1 MVTVKIPKGDVEKF
15 LDQTDI
21 DTLIRA
27 CALKLDSDEASYRID
42 EQGSRIIR
50 DMAHNNGVP
59 YPEKFPYQ
67 MNLYLYLKKKT
78 DKESRLDAIQKLRK
92 ALMTHLAM
100 VGDFIHLKNLLEY
113 IYEEMII
120 FGENIPNEYALYVAM
135 INAVSPYPEDHW
147 IRKTIIQEFI
157 DFKKSENNLFKNTFN
172 PFDNQSQRYKNARGG
187 LSIRYSELSDK
198 QKNTIL
204 FFERLAEEFLI
215 AQKPQ
220 VVVAILEA
228 MHIYFCHRRED
239 RNSPIPYH
247 TLYQV
252 AKTINTQI
260 AQKVGRKVIRNE
272 ITKYLVDNKRWED
285 LKFLLSIG
293 GIDKTLMP
301 RCDDK
306 QKATLNILLGILTD
320 QPTIAI
326 TGSAADSTDLK
337 YRGMQSEL
345 HNLVNSGN
353 IAAAFATIANVE
365 HAKGKLLYLL
375 LEACCNKL
383 YQAEG
388 AKGATP
394 TNKTHNLGPLN
405 QQL

>member
-1 MVTVKIPKGDVEKF
+1 METVKIPKGDVEKF

-21 DTLIRA
+21 DTLIGA
-27 CALKLDSDEASYRID
+27 CALKLDSDEVSYRID
-42 EQGSRIIR
+42 EQGSRTIR

-67 MNLYLYLKKKT
+67 MILYLYLMKKT

-100 VGDFIHLKNLLEY
+100 VGDFIHLKSLLEY
-113 IYEEMII
+113 IYEEMIHY
-120 FGENIPNEYALYVAM
+120 GENIPNEYALYIAM

-147 IRKTIIQEFI
+147 IRKKIIQEFI

-172 PFDNQSQRYKNARGG
+172 PFDNPPQRYRNARGG

-198 QKNTIL
+198 QKDTIL

-228 MHIYFCHRRED
+228 MHMYFCHRRED

-260 AQKVGRKVIRNE
+260 AQKVGRKAIRNE

-293 GIDKTLMP
+293 GIDKTLMT
-301 RCDDK
+301 DYSDN
-306 QKATLNILLGILTD
+306 QKESFRTLLEILINPEAANLNGE
-320 QPTIAI
+320 
-326 TGSAADSTDLK
+326 AAD
-337 YRGMQSEL
+337 YRKAEYYGKQTLVHTLISE
-345 HNLVNSGN
+345 GK
-353 IAAAFATIANVE
+353 IAAAYGSLSATEYAENR
-365 HAKGKLLYLL
+365 LLMLL
-375 LEACCNKL
+375 LKAAYRRL
-383 YQAEG
+383 YSEETTPLAEQSN
-388 AKGATP
+388 P
-394 TNKTHNLGPLN
+394 
-405 QQL
+405 QLRLVALTSP